1 MKQQELDQNSGQTPG
16 IPTGYRDLDQM
27 TPDLIEM
34 T

>member
-1 MKQQELDQNSGQTPG
+1 MNGEELDQNSGQTPG

-27 TPDLIEM
+27 TVDLIEM